1 MASHASSLK
10 PHDSTAWL
18 PLALAAAKLGMNA
31 GALRRKCATRW
42 VHAGMARLRS
52 GAWEIHSAAD
62 PRLRAATS
70 LKADDLE
77 QLAALSAEGLAPKY
91 LEIAKR
97 RRDLVT
103 GFAAHP
109 ARVAHRDRHAQI
121 DAYLAAHRA
130 TGGDDISRGT
140 FYNWQRAYELDGVR
154 GLIPNFAYRGGGGE
168 HRAAVGEAALEYI
181 ERLLNAG
188 NRIRLPVAIQLAQ
201 AEAMKPGNAADP
213 DWAIGAYSTVRVAI
227 AARRPKALRML
238 ADKGPRAARAAC
250 VPKVERDFSAIAAGD
265 EYCGDER
272 HLDLWCRVLTS
283 RGWKPIRPWLTAWQ
297 DMRSRMIVG
306 WIIAPHANRFTI
318 LGALHLAILAHGKP
332 LSIRTDRGK
341 DYRAAGKH
349 GKLRPSQIAA
359 LKAKNARAAAC
370 GKPVPF
376 DKLPGVESV
385 LDSLGISVTMVEAYT
400 PWAKPIESQFRTMKT
415 HFDALYGGFWS
426 GCPSERHEDRA
437 RYVQEHLEDLPTLEA
452 VEAEF
457 AKFLDVYH
465 ATRHTAVDLF
475 DKTPAMAMD
484 AFRIGPVRRETSQT
498 LDYLFREFTEPKLV
512 RRDGIRHNGRW
523 YGTGDPRLFTMQGQR
538 VLLAIRAADQGR
550 ALVCRLDR
558 TPLFEVQLVT
568 LSGLSREEVAAMVR
582 AHRAMLKP
590 FAQQAKNARTWLL
603 NENPCDLLDARLR
616 VLKGDSGGPGAPP
629 VNFAPGGTG
638 VPPVSITTARPA
650 LESQLA
656 AAAPTPVDAI
666 HEAPAMA
673 ALTGTDDASIDL
685 AEIAF
690 GDSAPPVVRPAA
702 RETLIDI
709 MDVLED

>member
-1 MASHASSLK
+1 MAMRAPSLK
-10 PHDSTAWL
+10 PADSSAWL
-18 PLALAAAKLGMNA
+18 PLALVAAKLGVNA
-31 GALRRKCATRW
+31 GALRRKCAARW
-42 VHAGMARLRS
+42 SHAGLARQVA
-52 GAWEIHSAAD
+52 GQWEIHPSAD
-62 PRLRAATS
+62 PRLRDARTPTQR
-70 LKADDLE
+70 DLE
-77 QLAALSAEGLAPKY
+77 ASAALAAEGVAPKY
-91 LEIAKR
+91 LDIAR
-97 RRDLVT
+97 SRRDLVA
-103 GFAAHP
+103 GFASHA
-109 ARVAHRDRHAQI
+109 ARLRHRSRHDQI

-130 TGGDDISRGT
+130 AGGAEVSRAT
-140 FYNWQRAYELDGVR
+140 FYNWERSYELDGLR
-154 GLIPNFAYRGGGGE
+154 GLIPNFAFRDKSAE
-168 HRAAVGEAALEYI
+168 RAAVGEAALDYM

-201 AEAMKPGNAADP
+201 AEALKPDHTADP
-213 DWAIGAYSTVRVAI
+213 DWAIGSYSAVRVAL
-227 AARRPKALRML
+227 AARRPKMLRVL

-250 VPKVERDFSAIAAGD
+250 VPKVERDFEQIAAGE

-283 RGWKPIRPWLTAWQ
+283 RGWRAIRPWLTAWQ

-306 WIIAPHANRFTI
+306 WMLAPHANRFTI
-318 LGALHLAILAHGKP
+318 LGALDRAIRAHGKP
-332 LSIRTDRGK
+332 ERIRTDRGK

-349 GKLRPSQIAA
+349 GRLRPAQLDAIRE
-359 LKAKNARAAAC
+359 KNARAKSR
-370 GKPVPF
+370 GKPLPF
-376 DKLPGVESV
+376 EKLPGVAGILE
-385 LDSLGISVTMVEAYT
+385 SLGIGVTMVEAYT

-415 HFDALYGGFWS
+415 HFDALYGGFWG

-437 RYVQEHLEDLPTLEA
+437 RYVQEHLERLPTLEA
-452 VEAEF
+452 VAAEF
-457 AKFLDVYH
+457 DKFLDVYH
-465 ATRHTAVDLF
+465 AQPHSAVDLF
-475 DKTPAMAMD
+475 GKSPSAAME
-484 AFRIGPVRRETSQT
+484 AFRRGPIRRETDAA
-498 LDYLFREFTEPKLV
+498 LDFLFREFTEPKLV
-512 RRDGIRHNGRW
+512 RRDGVRHNGRW
-523 YGTGDPRLFTMQGQR
+523 YGWGDPRLIAMQGQR
-538 VLLAIRAADQGR
+538 VLLALRAADQGR
-550 ALVCRLDR
+550 ALVCSLDR
-558 TPLFEVQLVT
+558 SPLFEVELAT
-568 LSGLSREEVAAMVR
+568 FSGLSREQVAQMVR
-582 AHRAMLKP
+582 ANRALLKP

-603 NENPCDLLDARLR
+603 NEKPSDLLDARLR